1 MSALS
6 YLQPIVIFLLVLFP
20 VLLPATI
27 TGFHTFADVR
37 RNRRAIPHAA

>member
-1 MSALS
+1 MSMS
-6 YLQPIVIFLLVLFP
+6 YLQPIVIFLL

-37 RNRRAIPHAA
+37 RNRRAIPDAA